1 MPDPKSTNDIRLIAQ
16 EAARQQAEVCEARR
30 ENLADKL
37 STLTETVSANATSI
51 AALTQAIAALATTAQ
66 ATAKTADGNEV
77 DIGEL
82 KTNVT
87 QLKGRPAI
95 WALIGSAI
103 GSGVPIALG
112 LLLWW
117 MNR

>member
-1 MPDPKSTNDIRLIAQ
+1 MSDPKSTNDIRLIAQ
-16 EAARQQAEVCEARR
+16 EAARQQAEVCQARR
-30 ENLADKL
+30 DNLADKL
-37 STLTETVSANATSI
+37 AALAETVGANATSI
-51 AALTQAIAALATTAQ
+51 AALTQTVSSLAATVAPLPGSI
-66 ATAKTADGNEV
+66 KESNVEV
-77 DIGEL
+77 SEL

-87 QLKGRPAI
+87 KLKGRPAV